1 MLSIGVREVLPKM
14 ELGIP
19 KIKNEFLQWLKLR
32 IVIPKK
38 KLRKYFL
45 LSFNVIL
52 LFKTKNF

>member
-14 ELGIP
+14 ELGIH
-19 KIKNEFLQWLKLR
+19 KIKNEFLQWLKLS

-45 LSFNVIL
+45 LSFQCY
-52 LFKTKNF
+52 FTF